1 MVIFPITLYATK
13 SGIICKKTGNSKQ
26 LLHKLEL
33 AKPFL
38 PEEEQNVLYT
48 LLRMQNTFGISEVLE
63 TSDDII
69 VAYWRDW
76 RTNRHPR
83 YQVLD
88 RASYEIY
95 HKKPNIVLAHYK
107 VVARDILNPM
117 YSASLQKRKATLA
130 RYKEC
135 AEQSDLLIKVTKDSV
150 TLNKSYILQQV
161 REECKKYN
169 IELSSYINDIYF
181 GRKQLKNEQ

>member
-13 SGIICKKTGNSKQ
+13 SGVICKKTGNSKQ

-33 AKPFL
+33 AKSFL
-38 PEEEQNVLYT
+38 PEKEQDVLYT
-48 LLRMQNTFGISEVLE
+48 LLRMQNAFNASEVLE

-76 RTNRHPR
+76 MTNRHSR

-88 RASYEIY
+88 RTSYEMY
-95 HKKPNIVLAHYK
+95 HKNPNIILAHYK

-117 YSASLQKRKATLA
+117 YSVSLQKRKTTLA
-130 RYKEC
+130 QYKEC
-135 AEQSDLLIKVTKDSV
+135 AEQSDLLIKVNKDSIV
-150 TLNKSYILQQV
+150 LNKSYVLQQV
-161 REECKKYN
+161 REECKKYQ
-169 IELSSYINDIYF
+169 IELGSHIVINF

>member
-26 LLHKLEL
+26 LLHELEL

-38 PEEEQNVLYT
+38 PEEERDVLYT
-48 LLRMQNTFGISEVLE
+48 LLRMQNAFNVSEVLE

-76 RTNRHPR
+76 MTNKHSR
-83 YQVLD
+83 YQILD
-88 RASYEIY
+88 RTSYEIY
-95 HKKPNIVLAHYK
+95 HKKPNVILAHYK

-117 YSASLQKRKATLA
+117 YSVSLQKRKETLA

-135 AEQSDLLIKVTKDSV
+135 AEQSDLLIKVTKDSI

-169 IELSSYINDIYF
+169 IELSSDIGDITF